1 MRARLRHWIVT
12 TFNIVALPLVA
23 AIIAGVIYERVGEWR
38 DRKRFPQIGHSVD
51 IGGRSLNIYCLGE
64 GSPTVILEGDL
75 NSPGYSWVLIQRE
88 VAKFARACWYD
99 RAGYGWSDPGP
110 FPHHSDSIA
119 RDLHMLLAAAHVPP
133 PYVLV
138 GHGLGGFH
146 VRVYRGFYP
155 GEVAGLVLV
164 DPLNEDMTIHIHNHN
179 EALRPTVLWIFRA
192 LGAMGFFRGNVR
204 SSSPPPEG
212 LTADEWAAI
221 LHLTWQPKA
230 IAETLKEVPFWV
242 DGEQAR
248 ASGSFGDIPVEVLS
262 AGIQDQ
268 DGDPKLDAN
277 HPLKMELQ
285 GRLARL
291 STRGTRRVVSN
302 SGHGIPLEAPNS
314 VITAV
319 REVVAQV
326 RDGHRTP

>member
-1 MRARLRHWIVT
+1 MRSGLRRWIGIA
-12 TFNIVALPLVA
+12 FKIAALALVA
-23 AIIAGVIYERVGEWR
+23 AIIAGIIYERVGELR

-51 IGGRSLNIYCLGE
+51 IGGRSLNIYCSGE

-75 NSPGYSWVLIQRE
+75 GSPGYSWVLIQRE
-88 VAKFARACWYD
+88 VAKFARTCWYD
-99 RAGYGWSDPGP
+99 HAGYGWSDPGP
-110 FPHHSDSIA
+110 FPHHSDAIA
-119 RDLHMLLAAAHVPP
+119 RDLHKLLVAAHVPP

-138 GHGLGGFH
+138 GHGLGAFH

-155 GEVAGLVLV
+155 SEVAGLVLV

-179 EALRPTVLWIFRA
+179 EAFRPTVLLIFRA
-192 LGAMGFFRGNVR
+192 LGAMGFFRR
-204 SSSPPPEG
+204 HIPSADRPPVG
-212 LTADEWAAI
+212 MTRNEWTTI
-221 LHLTWQPKA
+221 LHLSWQSKSVV
-230 IAETLKEVPFWV
+230 ETLKEVPFWV

-268 DGDPKLDAN
+268 DGDPKLDSN

-285 GRLARL
+285 ERLARL
-291 STRGTRRVVSN
+291 STRGTRTVVSN
-302 SGHGIPLEAPNS
+302 SGHRIPLEAPNS

-326 RDGHRTP
+326 RQDRRMP